1 MKIIVA
7 AVALGLWFAAFALAG
22 DLSATVHLSKS
33 KPARVRPDVA
43 RPLVAVQP

>member
-22 DLSATVHLSKS
+22 DLSATVRLS
-33 KPARVRPDVA
+33 KPAHVRPEMA
-43 RPLVAVQP
+43 RPLVAAQP